1 MKRSDGRSNDQL
13 RRVNIKRNFIK
24 YAEGSCLIE
33 LGNTRVICTATVDKN
48 VPHFLRNTGEGWVSA
63 EYRMLPRATHTRT
76 SRDKVSG
83 RNVEIQRLIGR
94 SLRSVVDLKRI
105 GERTILIDCDVIQ
118 ANGGTRTASITGGF
132 ISLVDALSKLYK
144 QGLIKDLCIDAL
156 LGAIS
161 VGLYQGEH
169 ILDLTYIEDSGAEV
183 DMNVVMKSTGEFIE
197 LQGTAEHGSF
207 SQKDLTSFLKL
218 AKKGIN
224 EIIDIE
230 RDLFKDTLPSI

>member
-1 MKRSDGRSNDQL
+1 MKRGDGRNNDQL

-83 RNVEIQRLIGR
+83 RNIEIQRLIGR

-132 ISLVDALSKLYK
+132 IALVDALHKLCK
-144 QGLIKDLCIDAL
+144 QDLINDLCVDSL

-161 VGLYQGEH
+161 VGLCQGEH
-169 ILDLTYIEDSGAEV
+169 VLDLTYIEDSGAEV

-197 LQGTAEHGSF
+197 LQGTAEHGAF
-207 SQKDLTSFLKL
+207 SQKDLSCFLKL
-218 AKKGIN
+218 AKKGIE
-224 EIIDIE
+224 EILDIE
-230 RDLFKDTLPSI
+230 RNLFKDILPNL